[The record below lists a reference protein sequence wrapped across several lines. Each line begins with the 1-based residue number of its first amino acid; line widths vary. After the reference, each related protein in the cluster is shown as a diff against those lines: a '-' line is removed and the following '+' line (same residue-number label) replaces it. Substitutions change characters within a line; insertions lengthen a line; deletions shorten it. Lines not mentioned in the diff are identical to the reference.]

1 MAEKPKP
8 VVLCI
13 LDGWGWR
20 QDSKDN
26 AIALANTPNYD
37 RLLTEC
43 PVSQLET
50 SGLAVGLPDG
60 QMGNSEVGHMNI
72 GSGRV
77 VLQDLPRIDEAISTN
92 ALADNKELQ
101 DLIDAVRKTG
111 GTVHMPGLLSPGGVH
126 SHQDHMVA
134 LAKIISDASVPVAI
148 HALLDGRDT
157 PPKSALEFIASFEDA
172 IAGLPTVQ
180 IATIGG
186 RFYGMDRDKRWERIE
201 KAYNAIVSGDGTA
214 FTDAKSAI
222 DHAYAADES
231 DEFVTPTIR
240 TGYAGMNDGDGL
252 LMANF
257 RADRAR
263 QILKSLLDPHFDGFN
278 RSKRV
283 AFASVKGMVAYADE
297 LNEFMQPLFPPIDLV
312 ATLGEVVANAGFKQL
327 RISETEKYAHVTFF
341 LNGGRE
347 TVFENEDRILIP
359 SPKVETYD
367 LQPKMSAYEVTEG
380 LEKAIASSEFEL
392 IVVNY
397 ANPDMVGHTGVF
409 SAAIEAV
416 ETVDH
421 CLGRL
426 QDAVNKA
433 GGAML
438 ICADHGNIELMRD
451 QTTGDPHTAHTTG
464 PVPFVGVGEAFANQI
479 TLQNGRLCDIAPTI
493 LELLQIEKPSE
504 MTGSSLLGQGDGKK
518 QAHDRISA

>member
-1 MAEKPKP
+1 MAANPKP

-20 QDSKDN
+20 EDSEDN
-26 AIALANTPNYD
+26 AIALARTPNYD
-37 RLLTEC
+37 RLVSTSPL
-43 PVSQLET
+43 SQLAT

-77 VLQDLPRIDEAISTN
+77 VLQDLPRIDDAISQGSLKDN
-92 ALADNKELQ
+92 PELASLVDDVKGK
-101 DLIDAVRKTG
+101 DGA
-111 GTVHMPGLLSPGGVH
+111 VHMIGLLSPGGVH

-134 LAKIISDASVPVAI
+134 LAGLIGRSGIAVHI

-157 PPKSALEFIASFEDA
+157 PPKSAVEFVEKFEADIASIPNAA
-172 IAGLPTVQ
+172 IATL
-180 IATIGG
+180 GG

-201 KAYNAIVSGDGTA
+201 KAYDAVVAGKGKM
-214 FTDAKSAI
+214 FTSAASAI
-222 DHAYAADES
+222 AQAYEDGES
-231 DEFVTPTIR
+231 DEFVTPHVAEHY
-240 TGYAGMNDGDGL
+240 GGMKDGDGL

-263 QILKSLLDPHFDGFN
+263 QILKALLDPHFDGF
-278 RSKRV
+278 KRTRLV
-283 AFASVKGMVAYADE
+283 DFSAAKGMVSYSDE
-297 LNEFMQPLFPPIDLV
+297 LSEFMQPLFPPIDLV
-312 ATLGEVVANAGFKQL
+312 DTLGEVIAKAGLRQL

-367 LQPKMSAYEVTEG
+367 LQPQMSAYEVTGE
-380 LEKAIASSEFEL
+380 LEKAIGSGKFEL

-397 ANPDMVGHTGVF
+397 ANPDMVGHTGNF
-409 SAAIEAV
+409 NAAIEAV
-416 ETVDH
+416 ETVDA

-426 QDAVNKA
+426 SAAVTTA
-433 GGAML
+433 GGVLL
-438 ICADHGNIELMRD
+438 ICADHGNVELMRD
-451 QTTGDPHTAHTTG
+451 PKSGEPHTAHTNG
-464 PVPFVGVGEAFANQI
+464 PVPFICVGEPAAANW
-479 TLQNGRLCDIAPTI
+479 TLNNGRLCDIAPTI
-493 LELLQIEKPSE
+493 LALLQIEQPSE
-504 MTGSSLLGQGDGKK
+504 MTGTSLLSAAGGKSK
-518 QAHDRISA
+518 PHERISA

>member
-1 MAEKPKP
+1 MAGIPKP

-26 AIALANTPNYD
+26 AIALARTPNYD
-37 RLLTEC
+37 RLLADY
-43 PVSQLET
+43 PMSQLET

-77 VLQDLPRIDEAISTN
+77 VLQDLPRIDDAIASN
-92 ALADNKELQ
+92 ALANNAELQ
-101 DLIDAVRKTG
+101 SLIQAVSAQN
-111 GTVHMPGLLSPGGVH
+111 GTVHLAGLLSPGGVH
-126 SHQDHMVA
+126 SHQDHLVA
-134 LAKIISDASVPVAI
+134 LAKIISAAGVPVAI

-157 PPKSALEFIASFEDA
+157 PPKSALDFIKKFESD
-172 IAGLPTVQ
+172 IADLPNVQ

-186 RFYGMDRDKRWERIE
+186 RFFGMDRDKRWERIE
-201 KAYNAIVSGDGTA
+201 KAYQAMVSGVGNS
-214 FTDAKSAI
+214 FTDTQTAI
-222 DHAYAADES
+222 EQAYAADET
-231 DEFVTPTIR
+231 DEFVSPAVR
-240 TGYAGMNDGDGL
+240 EGYAGMNDGDGL
-252 LMANF
+252 LMGNF

-263 QILKSLLDPHFDGFN
+263 QILKALLDPHFDGFA
-278 RSKRV
+278 RAKV
-283 AFASVKGMVAYADE
+283 VTFAAVKGMVAYADE
-297 LNEFMQPLFPPIDLV
+297 LSDFMQPLFPPIDLV
-312 ATLGEVVANAGFKQL
+312 ATLGEVVSEAGFNQL

-347 TVFENEDRILIP
+347 TVFENEERILIP

-367 LQPKMSAYEVTEG
+367 LQPTMSAYEVTER
-380 LEKAIASSEFEL
+380 LETAIASGDFEL

-409 SAAIEAV
+409 SAAVEAV
-416 ETVDH
+416 ETVDT

-426 QDAVNKA
+426 RDAVTNA

-438 ICADHGNIELMRD
+438 VCADHGNIELMRD
-451 QTTGDPHTAHTTG
+451 QKTGEPHTAHTNG
-464 PVPFVGVGEAFANQI
+464 PVPFVGIGEAFANQV
-479 TLQNGRLCDIAPTI
+479 TLKDGRLCDIAPTI
-493 LELLQIEKPSE
+493 LELLQIQKPSE
-504 MTGSSLLGQGDGKK
+504 MTGSSLLEKADGKK
-518 QAHDRISA
+518 QTHDRISA